1 MKGTDIAILAGVGIV
16 GYGLLNS
23 GFFKGLGQVGS
34 GVGDA
39 VGGLGEGI
47 GYAGSAAGYNLAEIF
62 GAVGQ
67 LGQSSQVL
75 IKEGGLQSREIIRE
89 GGELITDIIFEV
101 GEDLPAIVGNV
112 GDVPRD
118 ISGAA
123 SDVSGSL
130 RSVNK
135 GFWNA
140 FNQTWNLDE
149 PTNIFTNTAA
159 GVGNVFSWVKKQVS
173 PKKSLR
179 VPSITGA
186 VIASPT
192 GSSPSSSGSTGGS
205 SSGGSI
211 RSTTRNTF
219 LESIGYQG
227 QSTPTG
233 ITYTKPAPT
242 FLGKPIASVRTP
254 VASKPW
260 YKFW

>member
-1 MKGTDIAILAGVGIV
+1 MKGTDIALLAGVGIV
-16 GYGLLNS
+16 GYGLINS
-23 GFFKGLGQVGS
+23 NFFKGVGG

-39 VGGLGEGI
+39 VGGVGEGI
-47 GYAGSAAGYNLAEIF
+47 GYAGSSAGYNLADVF
-62 GAVGQ
+62 NAVGQ
-67 LGQSSQVL
+67 LGQSSQL
-75 IKEGGLQSREIIRE
+75 IIKEGGLQSREIIRE
-89 GGELITDIIFEV
+89 SGELVTDTIFEV
-101 GEDLPAIVGNV
+101 GEDLPAIVGNI

-140 FNQTWNLDE
+140 FDTTWNLDN
-149 PTNIFTNTAA
+149 PDNIFKNTAKGA
-159 GVGNVFSWVKKQVS
+159 GNVFNWVKKQVS
-173 PKKSLR
+173 PTKTLR
-179 VPSITGA
+179 SSPSITGA

-192 GSSPSSSGSTGGS
+192 GSSQSSDSATSGGS
-205 SSGGSI
+205 SSSGSI

-219 LESIGYQG
+219 LESIGYLG

-242 FLGKPIASVRTP
+242 FFGKPITSIRTP
-254 VASKPW
+254 VKSKPW
-260 YKFW
+260 YKF